1 MIKVNLLGVERP
13 KRARKVS
20 KGAGRAAGLAALALL
35 LVGAMGFVWWS
46 MSSRVSNL
54 AREKVALNQELT
66 ALKAKVKE
74 VENYEKNKKTF
85 EEKIAIIE
93 QLRKNQTG
101 PVRLLDEISRSLPDR
116 VWLTSLSEQ
125 GGKVDLEGRAVTN
138 SEIVDFINN
147 LKESRH
153 IGEIQLIESRQVS
166 ESGVPVYNFKLK
178 CTLTV

>member
-20 KGAGRAAGLAALALL
+20 KGSGRAAGLVALALL

-54 AREKVALNQELT
+54 EREKVALNQELT

-101 PVRLLDEISRSLPDR
+101 PVRLLDEISRNLPDR
-116 VWLTSLSEQ
+116 VWLTSLTEQ

-147 LKESRH
+147 LKGSRH
-153 IGEIQLIESRQVS
+153 IAEIQLIESRQVS